1 MPVSYSGP
9 PTAEGMQA
17 HTTPSLLNWWTRRE
31 SNPRP

>member
-17 HTTPSLLNWWTRRE
+17 HTTPNLKIFMLNFL
-31 SNPRP
+31 